1 MSLWERLLAGARTM
15 VLIEDRID
23 RLEKSVDRLRDE
35 VGAQERRLT
44 QLEFIIF
51 GPTPP
56 DNLRLPR

>member
-1 MSLWERLLAGARTM
+1 MSLWERMLAGARTM

-35 VGAQERRLT
+35 IGTQERRLT

-56 DNLRLPR
+56 DHLRLPR

>member
-1 MSLWERLLAGARTM
+1 MSLWERMLAGARTM

-35 VGAQERRLT
+35 VGTQERRLT

-51 GPTPP
+51 GPMPP
-56 DNLRLPR
+56 DTLRLPR

>member
-23 RLEKSVDRLRDE
+23 RLEKSVDRLRDDI
-35 VGAQERRLT
+35 GTQERRLT

-51 GPTPP
+51 GPTRP